1 MSMSSTPPAVTPA
14 LPPAV
19 KYKNG
24 QVEHLVFT
32 ELDVFEL
39 YQFID
44 LLVAGRTPEIVQ
56 LCARRQAEWVKSL
69 DFPTYLALAKYFINA
84 NFQKA
89 VEIATSDPIAGL
101 KVGPLLM
108 QMGAMLQKIPAVT
121 MPPESSAEISPT
133 SAATLTPAAPS
144 GSSSSTAPAPTAA
157 AAPTGA
163 AS

>member
-1 MSMSSTPPAVTPA
+1 MSSTPPAVTPA

-108 QMGAMLQKIPAVT
+108 QMGTLLKTLPDT
-121 MPPESSAEISPT
+121 SSAEISAA
-133 SAATLTPAAPS
+133 SAITLPPAEQN
-144 GSSSSTAPAPTAA
+144 GSSSPTTPAPSAA
-157 AAPTGA
+157 VAPTGA